1 MFAVI
6 KTGGKQYR
14 VKENEE
20 IMIEK
25 LPDAKG
31 ESVVFNEVLL
41 VAEEDGREVK
51 IGTPFISDA
60 KVEGRISDQVR
71 GKKISVVKYKPKVR
85 YRRRVGHRQQ
95 YTKVKIERI
104 VLS

>member
-25 LPDAKG
+25 LPGAKG

-60 KVEGRISDQVR
+60 KVEGRILDQVR